1 MRILIVDDEKNIRI
15 SIERC
20 LRSEGYDLEVAC
32 NGEEAV
38 NFIRQNKYDLILLDI
53 QMPKKSGIEVLK
65 EIRKQGIITK
75 VIMMTAFGTVDI
87 AVDIMKLGA
96 VDFICKPFTVRQIK
110 GIVKDTLNKEIN
122 ILRIDKDIEE
132 YIDEAKLAIKDRMFD
147 RARILLKESL
157 IIDTSNPAIQNLL
170 GVVEEKCNHTQ
181 LAQKYYRAALSLDAT
196 YKPADNNLKR
206 TAMFNTNST
215 LTDLG

>member
-20 LRSEGYDLEVAC
+20 LKSEGYDLEVAC

-38 NFIRQNKYDLILLDI
+38 NSIRQNRYDLILLDI

-65 EIRKQGIITK
+65 EIRKQGIVTK

-96 VDFICKPFTVRQIK
+96 VDFICKPFTVKQIK

-122 ILRIDKDIEE
+122 ILRIDKAVEE
-132 YIDEAKLAIKDRMFD
+132 YIEEAKLAIKDRKFD
-147 RARILLKESL
+147 SARILLKESL
-157 IIDTSNPAIQNLL
+157 VIDTSNPAIQNLL

-206 TAMFNTNST
+206 TAMFNTSST
-215 LTDLG
+215 LIDLG

>member
-20 LRSEGYDLEVAC
+20 LKSEGYDLEVAC

-157 IIDTSNPAIQNLL
+157 VIDTSNPAIQNLL